1 MYLDKYYPTTN
12 LRVNIVGQASQVKML
27 QQQWICALTGKQEWR
42 DIRTVFNAPYV
53 EVEESTEKEYN
64 DQVDL

>member
-1 MYLDKYYPTTN
+1 
-12 LRVNIVGQASQVKML
+12 ML

>member
-12 LRVNIVGQASQVKML
+12 QRINNVGQASQVKML